1 MKLYNIS
8 ERYENILEVQNE
20 LTQGELAAIL
30 IDIEDEFNTKAE
42 NIAKVIAEFDNQEIA
57 LENEIKRLNE
67 RKKAVETRKAW
78 LKDYL
83 LINMKRIGKSSI
95 KSDLF
100 TIKIRNNPPSV
111 VLRDEN
117 LVPDEFKITKTETKV
132 DKKALKEYLKHN
144 ECDYAYLESKQSLMI
159 K

>member
-1 MKLYNIS
+1 MTLYNIS

-20 LTQGELAAIL
+20 LTQGELSAIL
-30 IDIEDEFNTKAE
+30 IDIEDEFNAKAE
-42 NIAKVIAEFDNQEIA
+42 NIVKVIRELDSQKVA
-57 LENEIKRLNE
+57 LENEISRMNDL
-67 RKKAVETRKAW
+67 KKMVDTRKAW

-83 LINMKRIGKSSI
+83 LINMQRIGKSSI

-117 LVPDEFKITKTETKV
+117 RVPEEFKITKTETKV
-132 DKKALKEYLKHN
+132 DKKTLKEYLKHN
-144 ECDYAYLESKQSLMI
+144 TVDYAYLESKQSLMI

>member
-1 MKLYNIS
+1 MTLYNIS

-30 IDIEDEFNTKAE
+30 IGIEDEFNAKAE

-83 LINMKRIGKSSI
+83 LINMQRIGKSSI

-100 TIKIRNNPPSV
+100 TIKVRNNPPSV

-117 LVPDEFKITKTETKV
+117 RVPDEFKITKTETKV
-132 DKKALKEYLKHN
+132 DKKSLKEFLKNN
-144 ECDYAYLESKQSLMI
+144 ECDFAYLENKQSVMI

>member
-1 MKLYNIS
+1 MTLYNIS

-83 LINMKRIGKSSI
+83 LINMQRIGKSSI

-100 TIKIRNNPPSV
+100 TIKVRNNPPSV

-117 LVPDEFKITKTETKV
+117 RVPEEFKITKTETKV
-132 DKKALKEYLKHN
+132 DKKSLKEFLKNN
-144 ECDYAYLESKQSLMI
+144 ECDFAYLESKQSVMI

>member
-1 MKLYNIS
+1 MTLYNIS

-42 NIAKVIAEFDNQEIA
+42 NIAKVIAEFDNQEIV

-83 LINMKRIGKSSI
+83 LINMQRIGKSSI

-132 DKKALKEYLKHN
+132 DKKALKDFLKNN
-144 ECDYAYLESKQSLMI
+144 ECDYACLESKQSVMI

>member
-1 MKLYNIS
+1 MTLYNIS

-30 IDIEDEFNTKAE
+30 IDIEDEFNAKAE

-67 RKKAVETRKAW
+67 RKKAVETRKSW

-111 VLRDEN
+111 VLRNEN
-117 LVPDEFKITKTETKV
+117 LVPDKFKITKTETKV
-132 DKKALKEYLKHN
+132 DKKALKDFLKHN

>member
-1 MKLYNIS
+1 MTLYNIS

-30 IDIEDEFNTKAE
+30 IDIEDEFNAKAE
-42 NIAKVIAEFDNQEIA
+42 NIVKVIRELDSQKAA
-57 LENEIKRLNE
+57 LENEISRMDTLKKR
-67 RKKAVETRKAW
+67 VETRKAW
-78 LKDYL
+78 LNEYL
-83 LINMKRIGKSSI
+83 FSNMKRIGI
-95 KSDLF
+95 NNIPSDLF

-117 LVPDEFKITKTETKV
+117 RVLDEFKITKTETKV
-132 DKKALKEYLKHN
+132 DKKALKEFLKNN

>member
-1 MKLYNIS
+1 MTLYNIS

-30 IDIEDEFNTKAE
+30 IGIEDEFNTKAE

-83 LINMKRIGKSSI
+83 LINMQRIGKSSI

-117 LVPDEFKITKTETKV
+117 LVPEEFKITKTETKV
-132 DKKALKEYLKHN
+132 DKKALKDFLKHN
-144 ECDYAYLESKQSLMI
+144 TVDYACLESKQSVLI

>member
-1 MKLYNIS
+1 MTLYNIS

-20 LTQGELAAIL
+20 LTQGELSAIL
-30 IDIEDEFNTKAE
+30 IDIEDEFNAKAE

-67 RKKAVETRKAW
+67 RKKAVETRKSW

-83 LINMKRIGKSSI
+83 LINMQRIGKSSI

-132 DKKALKEYLKHN
+132 DKKALKEYLKN
-144 ECDYAYLESKQSLMI
+144 NTVDYAYLEHKQSLMI